1 MNEQTKTRHY
11 STMTE
16 AEKEA
21 WDAEIEADYQRMLS
35 TSTRPSK
42 RKHPLQL
49 IGCPLEFLVDICR
62 LTRGRMA
69 LIVGLHVFRRT
80 VVCHSS
86 TVTLDKTELAELGV
100 DRKRGREALHDLANA
115 GIVRLSRT
123 GSGQKTEAT
132 LLWRPTPL

>member
-35 TSTRPSK
+35 ATTRPSK
-42 RKHPLQL
+42 RKRPLLL
-49 IGCPLEFLVDICR
+49 IGCPLGLFVDICR

-69 LIVGLHVFRRT
+69 LIVGLHAYRRT
-80 VVCHSS
+80 IVCHSP
-86 TVTLDKTELAELGV
+86 TVTLDRTELAEFGV
-100 DRKRGREALHDLANA
+100 DRKRGREALHDLADA

-123 GSGQKTEAT
+123 GSGQKTEVT

>member
-1 MNEQTKTRHY
+1 
-11 STMTE
+11 
-16 AEKEA
+16 
-21 WDAEIEADYQRMLS
+21 
-35 TSTRPSK
+35 
-42 RKHPLQL
+42 
-49 IGCPLEFLVDICR
+49 
-62 LTRGRMA
+62 MA

-100 DRKRGREALHDLANA
+100 DRKRGSEALHDLANA
-115 GIVRLSRT
+115 GIVRLGRT